1 MFDLHT
7 HHERCG
13 HARGALEE
21 YIESAISKGIR
32 VLGITDHS
40 PYFFAD
46 KDHPF
51 PKLAMAKSE
60 FFNYVDEAVR
70 LKKKYM
76 DQIELL
82 VGVESDI
89 FKEHVDLYSHVYSG
103 FPLDYVIGSIHFT
116 SPLNVDKGLD
126 WSVASEEEREAEF
139 KRFIELMQLSVRCKW
154 VNIIGHMDRF
164 NRGYE
169 SFKDLY
175 APYISSLLKTMA
187 ERGVALEVNTGGFR
201 VASEDWYPSV
211 NVIEQAHYY
220 GVDITFGSDAHDPLR
235 VGDEWEKVRSTLEQI
250 GYKRWV
256 IFKQR
261 NPYYLDLKS

>member
-13 HARGALEE
+13 HASGALED
-21 YIESAISKGIR
+21 YIESAISRGIK

-46 KDHPF
+46 EDHLF

-60 FFNYVDEAVR
+60 FFKYVEEAFY

-89 FKEHVDLYSHVYSG
+89 FKEHIDLYDHVYSG

-116 SPLNVDKGLD
+116 SPSLVNKGMD
-126 WSVASEEEREAEF
+126 WSTASEEERDEEF
-139 KRFIELMQLSVRCKW
+139 KRFIELMQLSVQSKW

-169 SFKDLY
+169 SFQHLY
-175 APYISSLLKTMA
+175 APYIAPLLKVMA
-187 ERGVALEVNTGGFR
+187 QRGVALEVNTGGFR
-201 VASEDWYPSV
+201 KASEDWYPSM

-250 GYKRWV
+250 GFKRWV